1 MWFFSSFLSSP
12 SHFVSVTLL
21 FIILSFTARDT
32 YIGYTD
38 DPCMHH
44 SRASEVLASSS
55 DVVITTENKIYSR
68 IFLDFFHGL
77 TLAPSRWSSIIFR
90 RILLVSVFIS
100 LSLEEVVICFFV
112 VIRTHT
118 THSSQRT
125 TTIQIREM
133 NRPNEKSKKKIKQKI
148 IEYANI

>member
-1 MWFFSSFLSSP
+1 MNNLAFHLFGVIFFL
-12 SHFVSVTLL
+12 LL
-21 FIILSFTARDT
+21 FCSLRLHFRFSRVHYSFFYRDM

-44 SRASEVLASSS
+44 HHRSANGNSKVLASSS

-100 LSLEEVVICFFV
+100 LSLDEVVICFFV
-112 VIRTHT
+112 VIRHSNTHT
-118 THSSQRT
+118 HT
-125 TTIQIREM
+125 
-133 NRPNEKSKKKIKQKI
+133 
-148 IEYANI
+148 